1 MTTDSGRAPLA
12 GYSLTKE
19 TALIGLGCHKS
30 MWWRVHEPMAPE
42 LTPSIADD
50 FRRREGR
57 RVGELARSYVP
68 GGRLIVGGP
77 ADDPAARV
85 SATLDVLR
93 DMSVPVV
100 YEGAFVANETLVRTD
115 ILERRG
121 GAWTLVEVKS
131 ATSVSA
137 AEHLPDLAIQAAVV
151 RASGLSVDRYEI
163 MHLNRE
169 CRFPDL
175 SNLFVRA
182 DATEQVRSML
192 DDVDLA
198 IVEAVRA
205 VRETAAPEAAIG
217 EHCFKPRDCAFKDRC
232 WPALPKHHVRT
243 LYRIGRKADALI
255 AQGYE
260 TIDQLPDDVKLGVV
274 AARQRRAVRQ
284 GSIVV
289 ERDELVRAL
298 AAVERPVAHLDF
310 ETVGPAIP
318 RWSGCRPYD
327 QVPVQLSCHV
337 VGVEGATTHHEWL
350 FDGDGDPRP
359 DAARAILAACRGA
372 KTVTAYFSSFEKQCI
387 ELVAAACP
395 DDAEELRRIAASLVD
410 LLPIVREHVYHPDF
424 CGSFSLKSV
433 LPALV
438 PEMTYQGLEIAEGG
452 AAQVQLSR
460 LLFDADVNEAER
472 REIRDALLRY
482 CKLDTDAMVAL
493 ERKLLAL
500 V

>member
-1 MTTDSGRAPLA
+1 MTTNSDGGPNGA
-12 GYSLTKE
+12 YTLTKE

-30 MWWRVHEPMAPE
+30 LWWRVHEPMAPE
-42 LTPSIADD
+42 LAPSLADD
-50 FRRREGR
+50 FRRREGS
-57 RVGELARSYVP
+57 RVGELARTYVP

-77 ADDPAARV
+77 ADEPAARV
-85 SATLDVLR
+85 SATLEVLR
-93 DMSVPVV
+93 DASVPAV
-100 YEGAFVANETLVRTD
+100 YEGAFLANGTLVRTD

-121 GAWTLVEVKS
+121 GAWTLIEVKS
-131 ATSVSA
+131 ATSVSE

-151 RASGLSVDRYEI
+151 RASGLPVDRYEI

-175 SNLFVRA
+175 SNLFVRT
-182 DATEQVRSML
+182 DVTDRVLSML
-192 DDVDLA
+192 DAVDLA

-205 VRETAAPEAAIG
+205 ARESAAPDVAVG
-217 EHCFKPRDCAFKDRC
+217 EHCSKPRDCSFKARC

-243 LYRIGRKADALI
+243 LYRIGRKADAFI
-255 AQGYE
+255 EQGYE
-260 TIDQLPDDVKLGVV
+260 TIDQLPDDVKLGAV

-289 ERDELVRAL
+289 ERDELIRAL
-298 AAVERPVAHLDF
+298 AAVARPVAHLDF

-318 RWSGCRPYD
+318 RWVGCRPYD

-337 VGVEGATTHHEWL
+337 VDVDGATTHHEWL

-359 DAARAILAACRGA
+359 DAARAILGACRGA

-387 ELVAAACP
+387 ELVAGVCP
-395 DDAEELRRIAASLVD
+395 ADAPELLRIAGSLVD

-424 CGSFSLKSV
+424 CGSFSLKRV

-460 LLFDADVNEAER
+460 LLFDSDVSEAER

-482 CKLDTDAMVAL
+482 YKLDTDAMVAL
-493 ERKLLAL
+493 ERRLLAL

>member
-1 MTTDSGRAPLA
+1 MTTNSDHSPSR
-12 GYSLTKE
+12 GYELTKE

-30 MWWRVHEPMAPE
+30 LWWRVHEPMAPE
-42 LTPSIADD
+42 LAPSLAAE
-50 FRRREGR
+50 FRLREGR
-57 RVGELARSYVP
+57 KVGELARTYVP

-77 ADDPAARV
+77 IDEPAARV
-85 SATLDVLR
+85 AATRDVLR
-93 DMSVPVV
+93 DASVPAV
-100 YEGAFVANETLVRTD
+100 YEGAFLAHGTLVRTD

-121 GAWTLVEVKS
+121 GAWTLIEVKS
-131 ATSVSA
+131 TTSVSD

-151 RASGLSVDRYEI
+151 RASGLAVDRYEV

-175 SNLFVRA
+175 SNLFVRTDVT
-182 DATEQVRSML
+182 DAVRSML
-192 DDVDLA
+192 DAVDLA

-205 VRETAAPEAAIG
+205 AREAAPPEVAIG
-217 EHCFKPRDCAFKDRC
+217 EHCSKPRDCAFKDRC
-232 WPALPKHHVRT
+232 WPALPKHHVST
-243 LYRIGRKADALI
+243 LYRIGRKANALVE
-255 AQGYE
+255 QGYE
-260 TIDQLPDDVKLGVV
+260 TIDQLPDGVKLGAV
-274 AARQRRAVRQ
+274 ASRQRRAVRQ

-289 ERDELVRAL
+289 ERDELIQAL
-298 AAVERPVAHLDF
+298 AAVARPVAHLDF

-318 RWSGCRPYD
+318 LWPGCRPYD

-337 VGVEGATTHHEWL
+337 VGVDGATTHHEWL
-350 FDGDGDPRP
+350 FDGGGDPRP

-387 ELVAAACP
+387 ELVAAVCP
-395 DDAEELRRIAASLVD
+395 DDASELRRIASSLVD

-424 CGSFSLKSV
+424 CGSFSLKRV

-460 LLFDADVNEAER
+460 LLFDADVSEAER

-493 ERKLLAL
+493 ERRLLAL